1 MNSQENKTAALN
13 KEVKTGCGNETVT
26 KSNIEEKLK
35 RNSEISE
42 NF

>member
-1 MNSQENKTAALN
+1 MNFQENKIVALN
-13 KEVKTGCGNETVT
+13 KEVKTGCGNEIVT

-35 RNSEISE
+35 RNLEILE